1 MKHYHKTTN
10 TAPDELR
17 RYQTAAKTQDEKVLG
32 WFLAHAGQALTASQ
46 VHTGMLQVGIIP
58 INTPLTSIRRA
69 MSNLS
74 GGGQWATANRPRL
87 VKTDE
92 TRIGL
97 YGRRE
102 HAYRLVTGQQ
112 ELQL

>member
-1 MKHYHKTTN
+1 MKHYHQTTN
-10 TAPDELR
+10 ASPDELR
-17 RYQTAAKTQDEKVLG
+17 RFQTAAKTQDGKVLD
-32 WFLAHAGQALTASQ
+32 WFLAHRGQALTASQ
-46 VHTGMLQVGIIP
+46 VHTGMLQVGVIP

-69 MSNLS
+69 ISNLS
-74 GGGQWATANRPRL
+74 GGHQWATDRKPRL

-92 TRIGL
+92 TRMGL

-112 ELQL
+112 ELPL